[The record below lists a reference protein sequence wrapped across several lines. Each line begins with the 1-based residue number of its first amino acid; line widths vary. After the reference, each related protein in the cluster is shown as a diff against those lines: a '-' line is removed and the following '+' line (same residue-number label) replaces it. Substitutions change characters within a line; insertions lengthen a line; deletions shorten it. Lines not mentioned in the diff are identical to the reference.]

1 MMPRIAD
8 LLLRSRELAGL
19 SETPELDLQLLLC
32 HALDCS
38 SAWLVTWPE
47 RIPEA
52 AQQAHFDELLE
63 RRIAGEPIAYLL
75 GTQGFWS
82 LDLQVSNATLIP
94 RPETEMLVE
103 MALKLNLPSRVHAL
117 DLGTGSGAIAL
128 ALASERP
135 EWHFTAVDSQASA
148 LAIAEHNRSRYG
160 LQNVEFF
167 CGDWYAP
174 VAAKRF
180 ELIVSNPPYIDPLDD
195 HLQRGDVR
203 YEPRSAL
210 VSSGAG
216 LDDLRHIVGRA
227 PAFLARSG
235 WLLTE
240 HGFDQAAEVRK
251 LFAQA
256 GFQHI
261 ASHCDLNGVERITL
275 GCISVARD

>member
-52 AQQAHFDELLE
+52 AQQAHFDALLE

-103 MALKLNLPSRVHAL
+103 MALKLNLPSRVQAL

-148 LAIAEHNRSRYG
+148 LAIAEHNRSHYG

-256 GFQHI
+256 GFQRI

>member
-1 MMPRIAD
+1 M
-8 LLLRSRELAGL
+8 
-19 SETPELDLQLLLC
+19 
-32 HALDCS
+32 
-38 SAWLVTWPE
+38 
-47 RIPEA
+47 
-52 AQQAHFDELLE
+52 
-63 RRIAGEPIAYLL
+63 
-75 GTQGFWS
+75 
-82 LDLQVSNATLIP
+82 
-94 RPETEMLVE
+94 
-103 MALKLNLPSRVHAL
+103 
-117 DLGTGSGAIAL
+117 
-128 ALASERP
+128 
-135 EWHFTAVDSQASA
+135 
-148 LAIAEHNRSRYG
+148 
-160 LQNVEFF
+160 
-167 CGDWYAP
+167 
-174 VAAKRF
+174 
-180 ELIVSNPPYIDPLDD
+180 
-195 HLQRGDVR
+195 R

>member
-52 AQQAHFDELLE
+52 AQQAHFDALLE

-94 RPETEMLVE
+94 RPETEMLIE
-103 MALKLNLPSRVHAL
+103 MALKLNLPSCVQAL

-160 LQNVEFF
+160 LQNVEFC

>member
-32 HALDCS
+32 YALDCS

-52 AQQAHFDELLE
+52 AQQAHFDALLE

-256 GFQHI
+256 GFQRI

>member
-8 LLLRSRELAGL
+8 LLLRSCELAGL

-32 HALDCS
+32 HALDRS

-52 AQQAHFDELLE
+52 AQQAHFDALLE

-94 RPETEMLVE
+94 RPETEILVE
-103 MALKLNLPSRVHAL
+103 MALKLNLPSHVQAL

-148 LAIAEHNRSRYG
+148 LAIAEHNRSHYG

-275 GCISVARD
+275 GCISLAPG

>member
-52 AQQAHFDELLE
+52 AQQAHFDALLE

-103 MALKLNLPSRVHAL
+103 MALKLNLPSRVQAL

>member
-52 AQQAHFDELLE
+52 AQQAHFDALLE

>member
-8 LLLRSRELAGL
+8 LLLRSCELAGL

-32 HALDCS
+32 HVLDCS

-52 AQQAHFDELLE
+52 AQQAHFDALLE

-103 MALKLNLPSRVHAL
+103 MALKLNLPSRVQAL

-148 LAIAEHNRSRYG
+148 LTIAEHNRSRYG
-160 LQNVEFF
+160 LQNVEFC

-240 HGFDQAAEVRK
+240 HGFDQAAEVRE

-275 GCISVARD
+275 GCISLAPG

>member
-8 LLLRSRELAGL
+8 LLLRSCELAGL

-32 HALDCS
+32 HALDRS

-52 AQQAHFDELLE
+52 AQQAHFDALLE

-103 MALKLNLPSRVHAL
+103 MALKLNLPSHVQAL

-160 LQNVEFF
+160 LQNVEFC

-240 HGFDQAAEVRK
+240 HGFGQAAEVRE

>member
-32 HALDCS
+32 YALDCS

-52 AQQAHFDELLE
+52 AQQAHFDALLE

>member
-8 LLLRSRELAGL
+8 LLLRSCELAGL

-32 HALDCS
+32 HALDRS

-52 AQQAHFDELLE
+52 AQQAHFDALLE

-103 MALKLNLPSRVHAL
+103 MALKLNLPSRIQAL

-160 LQNVEFF
+160 LQNVEFC

-240 HGFDQAAEVRK
+240 HGFDQAAEVRE

-275 GCISVARD
+275 GCISLAPG

>member
-32 HALDCS
+32 HALKCS

-47 RIPEA
+47 WIPNA
-52 AQQAHFDELLE
+52 AQQACFEALLE

-103 MALKLNLPSRVHAL
+103 MALNLNLPSRVQAL

-148 LAIAEHNRSRYG
+148 LAIAEQNRGRYG
-160 LQNVEFF
+160 LQNVEFY

-180 ELIVSNPPYIDPLDD
+180 ELIVSNPPYIDSLDD
-195 HLQRGDVR
+195 HLKRGDVR

-251 LFAQA
+251 LFSQA
-256 GFQHI
+256 GFQEI

-275 GCISVARD
+275 GCTSSTLG

>member
-8 LLLRSRELAGL
+8 LLLRSCELAGL

-32 HALDCS
+32 HALDRS

-52 AQQAHFDELLE
+52 AQQAHFDALLE

-103 MALKLNLPSRVHAL
+103 MALKLNLPSHVQAL

-160 LQNVEFF
+160 LQNVEFC

-240 HGFDQAAEVRK
+240 HGFDQAAEVRE

-256 GFQHI
+256 GFQRI

-275 GCISVARD
+275 GCISLAPG

>member
-8 LLLRSRELAGL
+8 LLLRSCELAGL

-32 HALDCS
+32 HALDRS

-52 AQQAHFDELLE
+52 AQQAHFDALLE

-103 MALKLNLPSRVHAL
+103 MALKLNLPSHVQAL

-160 LQNVEFF
+160 LQNVEFC
-167 CGDWYAP
+167 CGDWYVP

-240 HGFDQAAEVRK
+240 HGFDQAAEVRE

-275 GCISVARD
+275 GCISLAPG

>member
-32 HALDCS
+32 HALDRS

-52 AQQAHFDELLE
+52 AQQAHFDALLE

-103 MALKLNLPSRVHAL
+103 MALKLNLPSRVQAL

-180 ELIVSNPPYIDPLDD
+180 ELNVSNPPYIDPLDD

>member
-1 MMPRIAD
+1 MTPRVAD

-38 SAWLVTWPE
+38 GAWLATWPE
-47 RIPEA
+47 SIPEP
-52 AQQAHFDELLE
+52 AQQAHFDALLE

-103 MALKLNLPSRVHAL
+103 MALKLNLPSRVQAL

-128 ALASERP
+128 ALASEHP
-135 EWHFTAVDSQASA
+135 KWHFTAVDSQPSA
-148 LAIAEHNRSRYG
+148 LAIAEQNRSRYG
-160 LQNVEFF
+160 LQNVEFC

-180 ELIVSNPPYIDPLDD
+180 ELIVSNPPYIDPCDD
-195 HLQRGDVR
+195 HLTRGDVR

-216 LDDLRHIVGRA
+216 LDDLRHIVGCA
-227 PAFLARSG
+227 PAFLAHSG

-240 HGFDQAAEVRK
+240 HGFDQAAEVRE

-256 GFQHI
+256 GFQQI

-275 GCISVARD
+275 GCTSLAPG